1 MQSLEWQF
9 IVANLISFAINL
21 IYALSAL
28 IIGALAFKLIDRS
41 IFRNIDFIE
50 EIKKD
55 NRSAAIY
62 ASVIL
67 LFIAII
73 LGFALK
79 G

>member
-1 MQSLEWQF
+1 MKLLEWQF
-9 IVANLISFAINL
+9 IVANLITFAINL
-21 IYALSAL
+21 VYALVAL
-28 IIGALAFKLIDRS
+28 VIGALAFKLIDGK

-50 EIKKD
+50 EIKKG
-55 NRSAAIY
+55 NKAAAIY

-79 G
+79 S

>member
-1 MQSLEWQF
+1 MKLLDWQF
-9 IVANLISFAINL
+9 IIANLITFAINL
-21 IYALSAL
+21 IYALAAL
-28 IIGALAFKLIDRS
+28 TIGALAFRFIDRH

-50 EIKKD
+50 EIKNGNKA
-55 NRSAAIY
+55 AAIY

>member
-9 IVANLISFAINL
+9 IVANLINFAINL
-21 IYALSAL
+21 VYALAAL
-28 IIGALAFKLIDRS
+28 IIGVLAFKFIDRT

-55 NRSAAIY
+55 NKAAAIY

-73 LGFALK
+73 LGFAIK